1 MKKSMLLNNL
11 YSSERVPMNARRAFT
26 LIELLVVI
34 AIIAILAAI
43 LLPALNSARERG
55 HAASCINNLKQMS
68 GFFMQYAD
76 ANEDYYIP
84 ANLKFFGHS
93 SNVLWTQTF
102 ETFFGVEDYQKTP
115 YMFCPK
121 RVTINSVTNAP
132 YNKNYPGYGV
142 LRYGPTAVVRIVG
155 VQPPTKTTMVKS
167 PTSTI
172 LLSDVTYWDSAGQY
186 PGTGYYIIDNTAAGN
201 GKGETTGGNL
211 TGIHNKSDNIAF
223 CDGHVEAVSKDVLH
237 WWLDNGSNRVT
248 GELERP

>member
-68 GFFMQYAD
+68 GFFIQYAD
-76 ANEDYYIP
+76 ASDDYYMP
-84 ANLKFFGHS
+84 RNAGLSACEKAKWTEVFEDFFK
-93 SNVLWTQTF
+93 VDF
-102 ETFFGVEDYQKTP
+102 EKED

-121 RVTINSVTNAP
+121 RVRISSYTGT
-132 YNKNYPGYGV
+132 KNMSYPGYAV
-142 LRYGPTAVVRIVG
+142 LEYGPTYWGTGDGTA
-155 VQPPTKTTMVKS
+155 PSAHPAKTTRIKNPS
-167 PTSTI
+167 STI
-172 LLSDVTYWDSAGQY
+172 LLTDVTRGKDKGYPNAGWHVIKNLNAGD
-186 PGTGYYIIDNTAAGN
+186 GTGSHD
-201 GKGETTGGNL
+201 GNL
-211 TGIHNKSDNIAF
+211 LGIHNKSDNIAF